1 MADHEWTL
9 MSRYDEAK
17 EAYVDVRHCRNCR
30 LEQAFLP
37 GRTLERQPAGRWVPT
52 ISRNCIPGPARREQD
67 RWVLTLRRCWARKRP
82 RKGAR
87 AGKPRWTQ
95 SPGQLRRML
104 NS

>member
-1 MADHEWTL
+1 MALHAWMTT
-9 MSRYDEAK
+9 SHYDETRDA
-17 EAYVDVRHCRNCR
+17 DVLVRCCRGCR
-30 LEQAFLP
+30 LEQIFLP

-67 RWVLTLRRCWARKRP
+67 RWVLTLRRRWARKKP